1 MAKGDSRTVEFS
13 ELVETGIRTF
23 LGWGQEWNT
32 KAALALSI
40 DVVNSITTVVARL
53 RGTVPGPVEV

>member
-32 KAALALSI
+32 KATLALSI